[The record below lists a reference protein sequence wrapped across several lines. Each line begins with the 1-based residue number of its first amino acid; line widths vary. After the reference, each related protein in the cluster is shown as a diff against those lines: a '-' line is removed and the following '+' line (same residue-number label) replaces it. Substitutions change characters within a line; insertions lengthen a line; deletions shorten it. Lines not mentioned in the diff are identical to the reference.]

1 MQLHQGCYRAI
12 KNRMTKMN
20 IKIDDA
26 VESIVTT
33 INNLIKQGKPEFA
46 QFESAKLVAKYPANV
61 MALCVM
67 SYTLYVSND
76 LKNSLRY
83 AHLAYAQINA
93 ESSWKDIISASNA
106 LLMINET
113 EEAIR
118 VLDNLDLASITD
130 VDTLSYIARHYGNL
144 DLVEMTA
151 KTFDRISSES
161 LDFHSRQMYGV
172 ALLYLGKFKEAKE
185 QFLKALELNP
195 ADGVSYNQLSVLK
208 DSDAREV
215 RILKMHEALK
225 GRNLDSTNS
234 SYIHFSLFNEYDA
247 DNNLENAWK
256 HLKQANSIRRAV
268 VHYDAAHDNQ
278 ACQKLIQTYSKLLPN
293 VSSGIAEDVIPIFI
307 VGLPRTGTTLLEKM
321 LSSFRGVKA
330 CGELRTFRRELE
342 LAVNSNFLNAFGFGF
357 CADHLDIDYEK
368 IGREYLRKNH
378 WRLNG
383 QKFMVDKE
391 PSNFIYAGFI
401 ARAMPNAR
409 IIHIKRNPMDACFSN
424 YKQFFST
431 SSFTYSYDLSE
442 LAEHYKLYSKM
453 MRFWKEQIPDSLLE
467 ISYERLVSNPD
478 CHAEKLRKFCGFD
491 PKQSSETLNNNYI
504 TSTLSAAQVRAPIH
518 NKNINAW
525 QRYKV
530 QLTPL
535 YDSLQEYIVDYEK
548 ELSAELKNV

>member
-1 MQLHQGCYRAI
+1 
-12 KNRMTKMN
+12 MTKMN
-20 IKIDDA
+20 NKIDDT
-26 VESIVTT
+26 VTNKVNT
-33 INNLIKQGKPEFA
+33 IKDLIRQGKPEFA
-46 QFESAKLVAKYPANV
+46 QFESAKLITQYPGNV

-76 LKNSLRY
+76 LKNALRY
-83 AHLAYAQINA
+83 AHLAYAKINA

-106 LLMINET
+106 LLMMNEN

-118 VLDNLDLASITD
+118 VLDNLDLEKITD

-144 DLVEMTA
+144 DLIEMTA
-151 KTFDRISSES
+151 KTFDRISSEP

-172 ALLYLGKFKEAKE
+172 ALLYLGKFEEAKV
-185 QFLKALELNP
+185 QFLKAIELNP
-195 ADGVSYNQLSVLK
+195 RDGVSYNQLSVLK
-208 DSDAREV
+208 NSEKREELV
-215 RILKMHEALK
+215 AKMHQALK
-225 GRNLDSTNS
+225 DAGLDAVNS

-247 DNNLENAWK
+247 GNNPENAWK
-256 HLKQANSIRRAV
+256 HLQQANSVRRSAV
-268 VHYDAAHDNQ
+268 HHDVAHDIE
-278 ACQKLIQTYSKLLPN
+278 ACQKIIEAYGKLPPN
-293 VSSGIAEDVIPIFI
+293 ISSGIAEDVTPIFI

-321 LSSFRGVKA
+321 LSSFEGVKA

-357 CADHLDIDYEK
+357 CADQVGIDYAH
-368 IGREYLRKNH
+368 IGHEYLRKNR
-378 WRLNG
+378 WRLKG

-391 PSNFIYAGFI
+391 PSNFIYSGFI

-424 YKQFFST
+424 YKQFFAP

-442 LAEHYKLYSKM
+442 LAEHYKLYAKM
-453 MRFWKEQIPDSLLE
+453 MQFWKQQIPESLLD
-467 ISYERLVSNPD
+467 ISYESLVNNPD
-478 CHAEKLRKFCGFD
+478 FHAERIRKFCGFKPNQND
-491 PKQSSETLNNNYI
+491 QSQNANYI

-535 YDSLQEYIVDYEK
+535 YEALQEYIVDYEK
-548 ELSAELKNV
+548 ELDAELQNVRSLVVF